1 MGYTILMD
9 ARKVNASPVPMYSL
23 AGPFKGHMSFKS
35 SLYCPGSASKL
46 SNQYL
51 IEDHMVSH
59 YKKVYSAK
67 AAVDSSVPKSL
78 LSSVK
83 YNDQKKREQLKKD
96 VVRNERQTQSVRSL
110 SQKSTRSD
118 TRLSAAEII
127 QSHASIQ
134 RGEATSPYMGSPMMS
149 TPRFT
154 TSFHSKQIVYASQ
167 TDNRIWSPT
176 HRYHSASEFSYRSPN
191 SQRQPSARSCFTSST
206 HNGYKS
212 FQDPV
217 QKTYSGDLLRKHSHH
232 FTEHKPFTPRTLKTE
247 SKSFLSQYRFYTPPR
262 RKPKATWLTHQDTYH
277 GSTHLMR
284 ESPEAEWDLLQENS
298 IEHEWSDE
306 ESHSFNHS
314 DFGIHTKEHKTRWRN
329 SDLHSSSRVSPEE
342 MKSPV
347 MKRVSAEEEELM
359 YLEFIADVTNDIL
372 SRGLYSNRV
381 LERVFARQM
390 EMNKHRLD
398 EDKMRHLLEVL
409 RKDLASSSD
418 SSTTSTELE
427 EKGGSHISIGHLSC
441 LEKGSNSETKD
452 DLNLFSH
459 TVFDK
464 NSEAME
470 NSTLSSSPLVPG
482 NCTSSKDLSVH
493 KHQGEDS
500 EEINSEMNCEMLHFE
515 QKHVTNSESH
525 EETIS
530 DNLGQLS
537 EMEDLGRTVAESLC
551 ISEDTDPQG
560 VIKDKNEDADH
571 TEGLLSDEEF

>member
-1 MGYTILMD
+1 
-9 ARKVNASPVPMYSL
+9 
-23 AGPFKGHMSFKS
+23 
-35 SLYCPGSASKL
+35 
-46 SNQYL
+46 
-51 IEDHMVSH
+51 
-59 YKKVYSAK
+59 
-67 AAVDSSVPKSL
+67 
-78 LSSVK
+78 
-83 YNDQKKREQLKKD
+83 
-96 VVRNERQTQSVRSL
+96 
-110 SQKSTRSD
+110 
-118 TRLSAAEII
+118 
-127 QSHASIQ
+127 
-134 RGEATSPYMGSPMMS
+134 MGSPMMS

-277 GSTHLMR
+277 G
-284 ESPEAEWDLLQENS
+284 
-298 IEHEWSDE
+298 
-306 ESHSFNHS
+306 
-314 DFGIHTKEHKTRWRN
+314 
-329 SDLHSSSRVSPEE
+329 RVSPEE

-427 EKGGSHISIGHLSC
+427 EKGGSHISVGHLSC

-464 NSEAME
+464 NSEAMG
-470 NSTLSSSPLVPG
+470 NSTLSSSLLVPG

-530 DNLGQLS
+530 DNLGQLN
-537 EMEDLGRTVAESLC
+537 EMEDLGRSVAESLC